1 MLFLWAALP
10 AICLLTAL
18 VRRTRLQ
25 NALLL
30 LISLLFY
37 AWGDPDHL
45 VLLLGLIAVNYLLG
59 LALERTGAGAGGA
72 ANRGAARAVQVL
84 AVLCNLGVLGVFK
97 YADFVLGAADRLL
110 PGGFAGVGAGRL
122 AGRIAQGGTGIVQ
135 PLGISFFTFQALTYI
150 IDLYRG
156 RVRAQKNPAKLALY
170 LAFFPRIMSG
180 PIEPYMHA
188 EAQLTTRAMT
198 RVEFAE
204 GFRRFLYGLGKKAIL
219 SDLIAVSVDRIF
231 AVPAQL
237 DGPSAWLGSALYALQ
252 LYYDFSGYSDM
263 AIGLGRM
270 LGFTIPEN
278 FRYPYLSGSVTEF
291 WRRWHI
297 TLGAFFRD
305 YLYIPL
311 GGSRRG
317 RCRTICNLMIVFALT
332 GLWHGAGW
340 AFVLWGLWH
349 GMFVSLE
356 RLGFRKFLD
365 RHRVFGVIYT
375 DLVWIVSM
383 ALFRTGSISEGAAT
397 LSCMFLPF
405 LHRDAQ
411 PLMASY
417 FTVQSLAAIVLG
429 VFGCGLLQALCTV
442 EGALPGETGVRVRRA
457 DDLPQPVPDEDMGRD
472 RLERSGKM
480 PARQGSA
487 VQKQKQSRLPALRG
501 KWVGSPAEAVY
512 LALVFAVSV
521 LLLAGNTYH
530 AFIYARF

>member
-1 MLFLWAALP
+1 MEFSSMLFLWAALP

-45 VLLLGLIAVNYLLG
+45 VLLLVMIAVNYLFG
-59 LALERTGAGAGGA
+59 LALERTGA
-72 ANRGAARAVQVL
+72 ARAVLVL

-97 YADFVLGAADRLL
+97 YADFVLGAADWIL

-122 AGRIAQGGTGIVQ
+122 ADRIAQGGTGIVQ
-135 PLGISFFTFQALTYI
+135 PLGISFFTFQALTYV

-170 LAFFPRIMSG
+170 LAFFPRIVSG

-188 EAQLTTRAMT
+188 EAQLTTRAVT

-219 SDLIAVSVDRIF
+219 SDLIAMSVDRIF

-237 DGPSAWLGSALYALQ
+237 NGPSAWLGSALYALQ

-317 RCRTICNLMIVFALT
+317 KRRTICNLMIVFALT
-332 GLWHGAGW
+332 GLWHGAGL

-349 GMFVSLE
+349 GMFISLE
-356 RLGFRKFLD
+356 RLGLRKFLD

-375 DLVWIVSM
+375 NLVWIVSM
-383 ALFRTGSISEGAAT
+383 ALFRTGSISAGAET

-417 FTVQSLAAIVLG
+417 FTVQSLSAIVLG
-429 VFGCGLLQALCTV
+429 VTGCGVLQALCRV
-442 EGALPGETGVRVRRA
+442 EGVLPGETGVRVRITDDTPPQASAA
-457 DDLPQPVPDEDMGRD
+457 DPGNGS
-472 RLERSGKM
+472 LEPGGKM
-480 PARQGSA
+480 PAQQGSA
-487 VQKQKQSRLPALRG
+487 CQKQSRLPALCG

>member
-18 VRRTRLQ
+18 VRRTRPQ

-45 VLLLGLIAVNYLLG
+45 VLLLVMIAVNYLFG
-59 LALERTGAGAGGA
+59 LALERTGA
-72 ANRGAARAVQVL
+72 ARAVLVL

-122 AGRIAQGGTGIVQ
+122 ADRIAQGGTGIVQ

-156 RVRAQKNPAKLALY
+156 RVRAQKDPAKLALY
-170 LAFFPRIMSG
+170 LAFFPRIISG

-188 EAQLTTRAMT
+188 EAQLTARAVT

-219 SDLIAVSVDRIF
+219 SDLIAMSVDRIF

-317 RCRTICNLMIVFALT
+317 KRRTICNLMIVFALT

-429 VFGCGLLQALCTV
+429 VLGCGVLQALGGV
-442 EGALPGETGVRVRRA
+442 EGALPGETGARVRRA
-457 DDLPQPVPDEDMGRD
+457 DDMPQPVPDADMERD
-472 RLERSGKM
+472 RLKRSGKI
-480 PARQGSA
+480 PQQQSSA
-487 VQKQKQSRLPALRG
+487 VQKQRRLPSLRE

-512 LALVFAVSV
+512 LAMVFAVSV

>member
-10 AICLLTAL
+10 VICLLTAL

-45 VLLLGLIAVNYLLG
+45 VLLLVMIAINYLFG
-59 LALERTGAGAGGA
+59 LALERTGAGGA
-72 ANRGAARAVQVL
+72 ANRGAARAVLVL

-97 YADFVLGAADRLL
+97 YADFALGAADRLL
-110 PGGFAGVGAGRL
+110 PGGFAGLGAGRL
-122 AGRIAQGGTGIVQ
+122 ADRIAQGGTGILQ
-135 PLGISFFTFQALTYI
+135 PLGISFFTFQALTYV

-188 EAQLTTRAMT
+188 EAQLTARAMT

-297 TLGAFFRD
+297 TLGVFFRD

-375 DLVWIVSM
+375 DLVWVVSM
-383 ALFRTGSISEGAAT
+383 ALFRTGSISEGVAT

-429 VFGCGLLQALCTV
+429 VFGCGLLQALCRV
-442 EGALPGETGVRVRRA
+442 EGVLPGETGARVRRA
-457 DDLPQPVPDEDMGRD
+457 DDMAQPVPDEDMGRD

-487 VQKQKQSRLPALRG
+487 VRKQKQSRLPALRG

-512 LALVFAVSV
+512 LAMVFAVSV

>member
-10 AICLLTAL
+10 GICLLTAL
-18 VRRTRLQ
+18 VRRTRPQ
-25 NALLL
+25 NVLLL

-45 VLLLGLIAVNYLLG
+45 VLLLVMIAVNYLFG
-59 LALERTGAGAGGA
+59 LALERAGTGAGSARPSGRGGRSDAESGKWRESSA
-72 ANRGAARAVQVL
+72 AHPGAARAVLTL

-97 YADFVLGAADRLL
+97 YADFVLGAADRIL

-122 AGRIAQGGTGIVQ
+122 ADRIAQGGTGILQ
-135 PLGISFFTFQALTYI
+135 PLGISFFTFQALTYV

-156 RVRAQKNPAKLALY
+156 RVRAQKDPAKLALY
-170 LAFFPRIMSG
+170 LAFFPRILSG
-180 PIEPYMHA
+180 PIEPYSHA
-188 EAQLTTRAMT
+188 EAQLTARAVTRNG
-198 RVEFAE
+198 FAE

-219 SDLIAVSVDRIF
+219 SDLIAMSVDRIF
-231 AVPAQL
+231 AVPTQL
-237 DGPSAWLGSALYALQ
+237 NGPSAWLGSALYALQ

-317 RCRTICNLMIVFALT
+317 KRRTICNLMVVFALT

-365 RHRVFGVIYT
+365 RHRVLGVIYT

-383 ALFRTGSISEGAAT
+383 ALFRTGSISEGART

-411 PLMASY
+411 PLIASY
-417 FTVQSLAAIVLG
+417 FSFQSLAAIVLG
-429 VFGCGLLQALCTV
+429 VSGCGVLQ
-442 EGALPGETGVRVRRA
+442 
-457 DDLPQPVPDEDMGRD
+457 D
-472 RLERSGKM
+472 
-480 PARQGSA
+480 SA
-487 VQKQKQSRLPALRG
+487 CKKQSRLSALRG
-501 KWVGSPAEAVY
+501 KWIGSPAEAVY